1 MLKEFSKK
9 NLNTIRVTENDCTS
23 FCEYVIPRLSKCFKV
38 DVPDNV
44 IKKYKSE
51 ELTVK
56 AYLDLDQN
64 QDIVCDIKYCYLGN
78 EFNPFNEIEILNVR
92 CNRNALKDKKAS
104 YIFRECKFEIDTKKH
119 NLYISNENSIY
130 DFLTHGL
137 DVFNENFD
145 VYVTD
150 NLKKRK
156 VIAPKSFSIGVKV
169 NNGLL
174 DIDMSNLSFSEKELK
189 SVLKS
194 YKLKKKYHRLK
205 DGTFVNL

>member
-1 MLKEFSKK
+1 M
-9 NLNTIRVTENDCTS
+9 
-23 FCEYVIPRLSKCFKV
+23 
-38 DVPDNV
+38 
-44 IKKYKSE
+44 
-51 ELTVK
+51 
-56 AYLDLDQN
+56 
-64 QDIVCDIKYCYLGN
+64 
-78 EFNPFNEIEILNVR
+78 
-92 CNRNALKDKKAS
+92 
-104 YIFRECKFEIDTKKH
+104 
-119 NLYISNENSIY
+119 
-130 DFLTHGL
+130 

-205 DGTFVNL
+205 DGTFVNLESNGFESLENIIDSLNISVDDIKNKEVQVPKYRALYLDKLASSGKLV